1 MGYIMPTSKGVKHQG
16 QVYFVC
22 LNACVLM
29 CIFTTIALLPWAT
42 GDYIITRVI
51 KHYKITVWAAGARP

>member
-1 MGYIMPTSKGVKHQG
+1 MAYIMPTSKGVKHQG

-42 GDYIITRVI
+42 GDYIISRVI
-51 KHYKITVWAAGARP
+51 KHYKITV